1 MCVFLLYNVE
11 IWDIMEVG
19 LLGAGGTIMNEKVN
33 DLIDATKGVIGEV
46 LAEDAIPALA
56 TEMLKGTVM
65 EAASG
70 AVGLI
75 SPRIGGVMVAYQQRR
90 WERNWERYI
99 SLIVEHQDELNERLN
114 RLEEVQREDVK
125 KIYFPLI
132 SDYVG
137 NEKQYEKIEFIVNG
151 FINLA
156 SGINMQEDTTL
167 MYYNTLS
174 QLSLLDL
181 RVLKLYAY
189 PLLDED
195 HRDDIF
201 SVMKD
206 YQIDTAQVSL
216 IKEKLLREGLL
227 LSKNDEKIEENINN
241 VSEFVEGLSKN
252 KKNVKLKRMNKISK
266 SDSYKITSYGRKFLK
281 FFMNIAEQKI
291 EE

>member
-1 MCVFLLYNVE
+1 MGVFLLYNVE

-167 MYYNTLS
+167 M
-174 QLSLLDL
+174 
-181 RVLKLYAY
+181 
-189 PLLDED
+189 
-195 HRDDIF
+195 
-201 SVMKD
+201 
-206 YQIDTAQVSL
+206 
-216 IKEKLLREGLL
+216 
-227 LSKNDEKIEENINN
+227 
-241 VSEFVEGLSKN
+241 
-252 KKNVKLKRMNKISK
+252 
-266 SDSYKITSYGRKFLK
+266 
-281 FFMNIAEQKI
+281 
-291 EE
+291 

>member
-1 MCVFLLYNVE
+1 
-11 IWDIMEVG
+11 
-19 LLGAGGTIMNEKVN
+19 MNEKVN

-46 LAEDAIPALA
+46 LAEDAIPALT

-206 YQIDTAQVSL
+206 YQIDTAQV
-216 IKEKLLREGLL
+216 
-227 LSKNDEKIEENINN
+227 
-241 VSEFVEGLSKN
+241 
-252 KKNVKLKRMNKISK
+252 
-266 SDSYKITSYGRKFLK
+266 
-281 FFMNIAEQKI
+281 
-291 EE
+291 